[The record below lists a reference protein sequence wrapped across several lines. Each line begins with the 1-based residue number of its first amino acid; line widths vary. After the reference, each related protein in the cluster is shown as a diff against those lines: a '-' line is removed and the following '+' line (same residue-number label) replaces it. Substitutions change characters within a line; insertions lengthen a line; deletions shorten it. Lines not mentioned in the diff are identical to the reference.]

1 MSEPVRA
8 PLPTCDEVTL
18 GAFLHDIGKF
28 SQRAFAKPAVLSPE
42 VRARESDV
50 LPSFQGRS
58 SHWHALWTDFFFNEV
73 VERNPLPRA
82 VDRRWVRDC
91 AVYHHKPLQDGVGVP
106 HGSVTWLIAEADR
119 IASGMER
126 KQRDEGEDADP
137 AGMGGERYRKTL
149 LSSVFANI
157 GIHDGIIR

>member
-28 SQRAFAKPAVLSPE
+28 SQRAFAKTAVMTPE

-82 VDRRWVRDC
+82 LDRRWVRDC
-91 AVYHHKPLQDGVGVP
+91 AVFHHKPLQDGAGTP

-119 IASGMER
+119 IRNVSTTMRRLGW
-126 KQRDEGEDADP
+126 
-137 AGMGGERYRKTL
+137 
-149 LSSVFANI
+149 
-157 GIHDGIIR
+157 